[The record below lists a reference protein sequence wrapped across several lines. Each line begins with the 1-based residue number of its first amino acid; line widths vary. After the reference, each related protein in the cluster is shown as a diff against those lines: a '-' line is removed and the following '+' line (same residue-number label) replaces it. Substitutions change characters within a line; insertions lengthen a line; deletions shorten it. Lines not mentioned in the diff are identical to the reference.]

1 MVRSVKRL
9 VVLGSTGSIG
19 RQTLEVIANFPDRFR
34 IIGLA
39 AGENATLLAKQV
51 AQFGPRFVCCR
62 KLPPG
67 DYQALSLEEMAA
79 HPEADIVVIATPGR
93 SGLGPTL
100 AAAEAGKRIALAN
113 KESLVM
119 AGEIITT
126 AAEKSGAS
134 IIPVDS
140 EHSAIWQC
148 LEGERSAPQR
158 LILTASGGPFRGYTP
173 SRLAGVTP
181 QQALAHPSWRMG
193 RKVTIDS
200 ATLMNKGLEV
210 IEAHWLFNMAYDNIS
225 VLIHPQS
232 IIHSLVEFA
241 DGAVKA
247 QLSHPDMRLPIQ
259 YALAYPERLANA
271 ALPLL
276 NWDELKRLDFE
287 PPDLAAFPCLKLAVQ
302 AGRKGG
308 TYPAVL
314 SGAGEA
320 AVELFLTGRIG
331 FTDIAATVAG
341 ALEEHESSSQ
351 PTIAEITAAEAWA
364 RQRVLQ
370 MAPGG
375 SRC

>member
-1 MVRSVKRL
+1 M
-9 VVLGSTGSIG
+9 
-19 RQTLEVIANFPDRFR
+19 
-34 IIGLA
+34 
-39 AGENATLLAKQV
+39 
-51 AQFGPRFVCCR
+51 
-62 KLPPG
+62 
-67 DYQALSLEEMAA
+67 
-79 HPEADIVVIATPGR
+79 
-93 SGLGPTL
+93 
-100 AAAEAGKRIALAN
+100 
-113 KESLVM
+113 
-119 AGEIITT
+119 
-126 AAEKSGAS
+126 
-134 IIPVDS
+134 
-140 EHSAIWQC
+140 
-148 LEGERSAPQR
+148 
-158 LILTASGGPFRGYTP
+158 
-173 SRLAGVTP
+173 VTP

-276 NWDELKRLDFE
+276 NWDELTRLDFE

-364 RQRVLQ
+364 RQQVLQ